1 MKNILLSVI
10 IPAYN
15 RVAFLETT
23 VNCFVDQIKTGKLED
38 IVEVVISNDASKDDT
53 GKYVDKIVLE
63 HSFIRG
69 FNQPKNLG
77 VTKNIDFLVDE
88 ARGEYILLCGED
100 DLLRDGALE
109 YFIKC
114 IREKKPNV
122 IINNMSNIISNDNAN
137 RDYTVILENRLG
149 IDKNIFVENWQK
161 DHKLLDNVYNWLYM
175 TNSAL
180 SVTFKKDLFVKE
192 ATAAKKYMRP
202 ENLYLWQG
210 QNIIGI
216 SKYGRL
222 LVIGKAF
229 ALHRKNET
237 HWSKDSRSS
246 VFFNIFDNIEVANLI
261 KEYMPTEYQKYKKL
275 YATFTMGGLMFDTLH
290 GKKIRK
296 LAWKAFLQNLAYFP
310 ENIQLLSMA
319 IAPKLITK
327 ISPQLRKYKNYF

>member
-1 MKNILLSVI
+1 MSVI

-23 VNCFVDQIKTGKLED
+23 VTCFINQIKTGKLENV
-38 IVEVVISNDASKDDT
+38 VEIVISNDSSKDGT
-53 GKYVDKIVLE
+53 GKYVDEV
-63 HSFIRG
+63 SAQYDFVRG

-122 IINNMSNIISNDNAN
+122 IINNMSNIISTDNAN
-137 RDYTVILENRLG
+137 REYTVILENRLR
-149 IDKNIFVENWQK
+149 INEDIFVEDFK
-161 DHKLLDNVYNWLYM
+161 RDHGLLDKAYNWLYM
-175 TNSAL
+175 TNCAL
-180 SVTFKKDLFVKE
+180 SVIFRKDLFIKE
-192 ATAAKKYMRP
+192 AATAKKYLKP
-202 ENLYLWQG
+202 DNLYLWQG

-222 LVIGKAF
+222 LIIAKCFV
-229 ALHRKNET
+229 LHRKNET
-237 HWSKDSRSS
+237 HWSKDSRTS

-261 KEYMPTEYQKYKKL
+261 KDYMPTEYKKYKKL
-275 YATFTMGGLMFDTLH
+275 YAAFTIGGLMLDTLN
-290 GKKIRK
+290 GRDVRK
-296 LAWKAFLQNLAYFP
+296 FAWSALSKNLAVFP
-310 ENIQLLSMA
+310 ENIQFLSMA

-327 ISPQLRKYKNYF
+327 ISPVLRKYKQFIKIYE